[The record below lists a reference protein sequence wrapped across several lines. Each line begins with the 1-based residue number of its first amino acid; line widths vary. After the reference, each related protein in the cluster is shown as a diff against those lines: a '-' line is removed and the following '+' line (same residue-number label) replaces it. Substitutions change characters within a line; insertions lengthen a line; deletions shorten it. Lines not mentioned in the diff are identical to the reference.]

1 MCPDRLKLADLE
13 RMGDLR
19 ELIKELT
26 ELDRI
31 IGEYRDEPGSLMLTI
46 RRIQDLFG
54 YVPLS
59 ALRRLSEKSKIPL
72 SELIGIVS
80 FYSFFST
87 APKGE
92 HTIKVCLGTSCYVR
106 GGEKVLNFLS
116 KELKLEPGGTSA
128 DGKFSL
134 EAVRCLGC
142 CGLSPV
148 VAIDDKV
155 YTRVS
160 PNKMRGI
167 LREYA

>member
-1 MCPDRLKLADLE
+1 MCPDRLRLADLE

-19 ELIKELT
+19 ELIRELT

-31 IGEYRDEPGSLMLTI
+31 IEGYRDEPGSLMLTI

-87 APKGE
+87 APKGK
-92 HTIKVCLGTSCYVR
+92 HTIKVCLGTSCYVK

>member
-1 MCPDRLKLADLE
+1 MRPNRLRLADLE

-19 ELIKELT
+19 ELIRELT

-31 IGEYRDEPGSLMLTI
+31 IEGYRDEPGSLMLTI

-59 ALRRLSEKSKIPL
+59 ALRRLSERSKIPL

-87 APKGE
+87 VPKGE
-92 HTIKVCLGTSCYVR
+92 HTIKVCMGTSCYVK
-106 GGEKVLNFLS
+106 GGESILNFLR
-116 KELKLEPGGTSA
+116 KELELEPGGTSR

-160 PNKMRGI
+160 PNKMRGV

>member
-1 MCPDRLKLADLE
+1 MKLADLE
-13 RMGDLR
+13 RMGDLG

-31 IGEYRDEPGSLMLTI
+31 IGEYRDEPGSLMFTI

-87 APKGE
+87 TPKGE

>member
-1 MCPDRLKLADLE
+1 MCPDKVRLADLE
-13 RMGDLR
+13 KMGDLR
-19 ELIKELT
+19 ELIRELT
-26 ELDRI
+26 ELDKI
-31 IGEYRDEPGSLMLTI
+31 IEGYRDEPGSLMLTI
-46 RRIQDLFG
+46 RKVQDLFG

-59 ALRRLSEKSKIPL
+59 ALRRLSERSKIPL
-72 SELIGIVS
+72 SELMGIVS

-87 APKGE
+87 APRGE
-92 HTIKVCLGTSCYVR
+92 HTIKVCMGTSCYVR
-106 GGEKVLNFLS
+106 GGERILNFLG

-148 VAIDDKV
+148 VAIGDKV
-155 YTRVS
+155 YTRMS

-167 LREYA
+167 LKEYA

>member
-1 MCPDRLKLADLE
+1 MRPNRLKLADLE
-13 RMGDLR
+13 RMGDLG

-31 IGEYRDEPGSLMLTI
+31 IGEYRDEPGSLMFTI

-87 APKGE
+87 TPKGE
-92 HTIKVCLGTSCYVR
+92 HTIKVCLGT
-106 GGEKVLNFLS
+106 
-116 KELKLEPGGTSA
+116 
-128 DGKFSL
+128 
-134 EAVRCLGC
+134 
-142 CGLSPV
+142 
-148 VAIDDKV
+148 
-155 YTRVS
+155 
-160 PNKMRGI
+160 
-167 LREYA
+167 

>member
-160 PNKMRGI
+160 PNRMRGI